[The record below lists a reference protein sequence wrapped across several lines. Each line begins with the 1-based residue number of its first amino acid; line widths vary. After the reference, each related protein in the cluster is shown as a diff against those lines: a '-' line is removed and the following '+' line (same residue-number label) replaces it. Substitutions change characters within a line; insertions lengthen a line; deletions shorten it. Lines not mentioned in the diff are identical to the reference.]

1 MLILFNTLK
10 IMMMKVRMKL
20 LVLVTRLLVVSCNII
35 HGNPAII

>member
-1 MLILFNTLK
+1 MLILLNTLK

-20 LVLVTRLLVVSCNII
+20 LVTRLLVVSCNII